1 MSRRLST
8 LLCVFVAV
16 AVLAPVRG
24 QQAGQPVT
32 LRVLVPAKDAELT
45 IEGKKTKQKGEKRLF
60 TSPPLEPGWN
70 YSYTVTATWET
81 NNYTKIIRTKVVPLR
96 PGTEVVVDL
105 RKPDPKNPDK
115 FLIRYVPT
123 PEIVVAGMCKL
134 AGVKKGDVVF
144 DLGCGDGRIVITAV
158 KEFGAKRGVG
168 VDIDSDR
175 ILESAANAEAEK
187 VSDKVQ
193 FRQGDV
199 LQKMKDLGDASV
211 VMLYMGKDVN
221 LRLMPILKKTLKPGS
236 RIVSHD
242 FSMGDWKAEKTVI
255 VEDEFGDE
263 HILYLWTIG
272 KKDQKNK

>member
-1 MSRRLST
+1 MSRRIST
-8 LLCVFVAV
+8 LLCVLVAF
-16 AVLAPVRG
+16 AVLASARG
-24 QQAGQPVT
+24 QQVGQPVT

-45 IEGKKTKQKGEKRLF
+45 IEGKKTKQKGESRLF

-105 RKPDPKNPDK
+105 RKSDPKNPDK

-168 VDIDSDR
+168 VDIDPER
-175 ILESAANAEAEK
+175 ILESAANAEEEK
-187 VSDKVQ
+187 VSDKVK

-272 KKDQKNK
+272 KKDR

>member
-105 RKPDPKNPDK
+105 RKSDPKNPDK

-187 VSDKVQ
+187 VSDKVK

-272 KKDQKNK
+272 KKDR